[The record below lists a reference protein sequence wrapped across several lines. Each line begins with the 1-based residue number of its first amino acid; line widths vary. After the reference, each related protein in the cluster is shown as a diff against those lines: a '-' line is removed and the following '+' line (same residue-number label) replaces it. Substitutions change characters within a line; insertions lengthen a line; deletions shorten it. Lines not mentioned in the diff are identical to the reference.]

1 MVSVTPVPVKRAGPS
16 DEPRGSVSSSLKRGR
31 LNEFGH
37 KKHEVSGTQEGLHPL
52 ELRLCPSLFAV
63 TVVVV
68 LVGVWHGG
76 VLFVVVLTQPPN
88 YSSKPPPTTSA
99 RSQVQNLRE
108 ETLIGPAGVS
118 AHPRPIRGQRGRRRS
133 GGVSASLRSPCC
145 DGEGSGGGA
154 FPPDWG
160 MGSQTP
166 GLLLHLYC

>member
-1 MVSVTPVPVKRAGPS
+1 MSLDTKSTKYMGHRKGSVHLSYVSVLHCLL
-16 DEPRGSVSSSLKRGR
+16 SLSWWCWWECG
-31 LNEFGH
+31 
-37 KKHEVSGTQEGLHPL
+37 
-52 ELRLCPSLFAV
+52 
-63 TVVVV
+63 
-68 LVGVWHGG
+68 VGGG

-108 ETLIGPAGVS
+108 ETLIGPVGVS

-133 GGVSASLRSPCC
+133 GGVSAALRSPCC